1 MNLDYLDLYLI
12 HQPYGDIYGAWRAL
26 VASQKAGKVH
36 AIGIFNFKAAKIIE
50 FVGLKSIKLK

>member
-26 VASQKAGKVH
+26 VDSQKAGKVH
-36 AIGIFNFKAAKIIE
+36 AIGISNFKAAK
-50 FVGLKSIKLK
+50 